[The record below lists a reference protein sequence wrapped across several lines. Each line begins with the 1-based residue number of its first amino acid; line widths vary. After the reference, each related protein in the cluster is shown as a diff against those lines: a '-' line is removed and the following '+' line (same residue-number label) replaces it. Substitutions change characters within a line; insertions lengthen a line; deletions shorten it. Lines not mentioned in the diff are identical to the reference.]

1 MERQEKHH
9 KSKEEEEIIA
19 YLLGALTEIESD
31 HFEQRYLEDPALFAE
46 MQEVEDELIDDY
58 ANGALMPED
67 RFRFEQHFLRTPD
80 RREKVRFAVAMR
92 GRAASWKKE
101 KRTTGP
107 SATVVIESSA
117 AVSNQADA
125 TRDNLLQFRRWLRPI
140 PAWREWGAIAAAIL
154 IAIAAGALW
163 LRNREAERELTA
175 AHATELRLH
184 EEARLQSTRAQE
196 GQTQLES
203 ERLRANTLQMQ
214 LQTVSDQ
221 VKTLAEQTRGVG
233 RVVVKAFVGLE
244 YLARNTRGG
253 SEGKVKTLNVPV
265 NAGAV
270 RLGVEFEETA
280 FQNFR
285 ATLLSVDGNPTWSS
299 LKILKARTTG
309 GRQSLMLTI
318 PSASLGSAEHQ
329 LIINAVKP
337 QGEIEVARYRLRI
350 VRR

>member
-1 MERQEKHH
+1 
-9 KSKEEEEIIA
+9 
-19 YLLGALTEIESD
+19 LTE
-31 HFEQRYLEDPALFAE
+31 A
-46 MQEVEDELIDDY
+46 
-58 ANGALMPED
+58 D
-67 RFRFEQHFLRTPD
+67 RIKLEQHFLLSPD
-80 RREKVRFAVAMR
+80 RREKVKFAFAMTS
-92 GRAASWKKE
+92 RAASWKIGE
-101 KRTTGP
+101 KT
-107 SATVVIESSA
+107 ATPSSA
-117 AVSNQADA
+117 ALTQSTSIVSSQADA
-125 TRDNLLQFRRWLRPI
+125 TGGKVLQFRRWLRPV

-163 LRNREAERELTA
+163 MRNREAKRELTA

-196 GQTQLES
+196 GQSQLES

-299 LKILKARTTG
+299 LKILKARTNG

-318 PSASLGSAEHQ
+318 PSASLGSADHQ